1 VEFDEI
7 DFELFV
13 ETGVRLISRP
23 NLSDVELLAL
33 VNNLTPM
40 QMSCYL
46 GAYMLKKYNIST

>member
-1 VEFDEI
+1 MEFDEI

-46 GAYMLKKYNIST
+46 GAYMLRKYNIST